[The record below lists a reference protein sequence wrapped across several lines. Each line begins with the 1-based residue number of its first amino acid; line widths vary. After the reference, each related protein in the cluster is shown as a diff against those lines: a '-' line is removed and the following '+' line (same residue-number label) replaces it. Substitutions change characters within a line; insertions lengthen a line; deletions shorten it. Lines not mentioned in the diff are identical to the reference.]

1 MFFQPNSSHRPKAA
15 QVTFEL
21 PFWIVGFLSLG
32 LFLLIVQKEPFRK
45 FTVTLGNTENLVY

>member
-1 MFFQPNSSHRPKAA
+1 MFFQPNRSHRPKAA